1 MALSQRDPAKPLT
14 ADAARE
20 AFEFGPGR
28 SIGYLLRDCNR
39 AFTKALEAKINPHG
53 ILVGQWFFLREL
65 WQEDGLTQADLS
77 ARVGMKA
84 PTTLVAIRRM
94 VEDGLVV
101 RKKDARDR
109 RKVRIYLTG
118 KGRRTRDVL
127 LPVARDVNF
136 EATKGFT
143 KEEILQFQ
151 SLFDRMKK
159 NLDSG

>member
-1 MALSQRDPAKPLT
+1 MTD
-14 ADAARE
+14 D

-53 ILVGQWFFLREL
+53 VLVGQWFFLREL
-65 WQEDGLTQADLS
+65 WQADGLTQAELS

-101 RKKDARDR
+101 RRQHPRDK
-109 RKVRIYLTG
+109 RKVRIYLTE

-136 EATKGFT
+136 AATRGFSR
-143 KEEILQFQ
+143 EEILKFQ
-151 SLFDRMKK
+151 AFFDRMRS
-159 NLDSG
+159 NLGDD